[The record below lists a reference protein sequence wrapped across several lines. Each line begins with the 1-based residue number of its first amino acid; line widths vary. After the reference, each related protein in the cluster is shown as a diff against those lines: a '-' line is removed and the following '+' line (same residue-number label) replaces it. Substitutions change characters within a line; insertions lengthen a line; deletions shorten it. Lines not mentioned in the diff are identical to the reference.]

1 MLVVYMKGCSSESVP
16 FLHLDF
22 GTSWPVDL
30 SQKPRLWKD
39 YSLLRTKAI
48 EKTSTGEQLKSLDLL
63 FLTCGLKMTVG
74 GPRINEAL
82 LLLPGG
88 LVLGYN
94 HAGKTTF

>member
-1 MLVVYMKGCSSESVP
+1 M
-16 FLHLDF
+16 
-22 GTSWPVDL
+22 
-30 SQKPRLWKD
+30 
-39 YSLLRTKAI
+39 RTKAI

-94 HAGKTTF
+94 HAGKTTFLDVFSILLFNDSSILNDLKRTEVSLTSFQGG